1 MPLLDAQPQPRKIR
15 DEAEARALLDE
26 LDHARVPLVDLCRA
40 RGLDARSLACWRRN
54 LQRRAP
60 EPLRFVELVTA
71 PAPPAPSP
79 AAHYRLTVGDVAI
92 ELSDDFHPH
101 TLARILAAVRGC

>member
-1 MPLLDAQPQPRKIR
+1 MPLLDAQPRKIR

-40 RGLDARSLACWRRN
+40 RGLDARSLSCWRRN

-71 PAPPAPSP
+71 PAPPP
-79 AAHYRLTVGDVAI
+79 AARYRLTVGDVAI

-101 TLARILAAVRGC
+101 TLARLLAAVRGC

>member
-1 MPLLDAQPQPRKIR
+1 MPLLDAQPRKVR

-71 PAPPAPSP
+71 LAPPP
-79 AAHYRLTVGDVAI
+79 AARYRLAVGDVAI
-92 ELSDDFHPH
+92 ELVTGRP
-101 TLARILAAVRGC
+101 T

>member
-1 MPLLDAQPQPRKIR
+1 MPLLDAQPRKIR

-71 PAPPAPSP
+71 PAPPP
-79 AAHYRLTVGDVAI
+79 AARYRLTLGDVAI

-101 TLARILAAVRGC
+101 TLARLLAAVRGC

>member
-1 MPLLDAQPQPRKIR
+1 MPLLDAQPRKIR

-26 LDHARVPLVDLCRA
+26 LDHARIPLVDLCRA
-40 RGLDARSLACWRRN
+40 RGLDARSLSCWRRN

-71 PAPPAPSP
+71 PAPPP
-79 AAHYRLTVGDVAI
+79 AARYRLTVGDVAI

-101 TLARILAAVRGC
+101 TLARLLAAVRGC

>member
-1 MPLLDAQPQPRKIR
+1 MPLFDAQPRKIR

-60 EPLRFVELVTA
+60 EPLRFVELVTT
-71 PAPPAPSP
+71 PAPPP
-79 AAHYRLTVGDVAI
+79 AARYRLTVGDVAI

>member
-1 MPLLDAQPQPRKIR
+1 MPLLDAQPRKIR

-71 PAPPAPSP
+71 PAPPP
-79 AAHYRLTVGDVAI
+79 AARYRLTVGDVAI

>member
-1 MPLLDAQPQPRKIR
+1 MPLLDAQPRKIR

-71 PAPPAPSP
+71 PAPPP
-79 AAHYRLTVGDVAI
+79 AARYRLTVGDVAI

-101 TLARILAAVRGC
+101 TLARLLAAVRGC

>member
-1 MPLLDAQPQPRKIR
+1 MHLPQPRKIR

-40 RGLDARSLACWRRN
+40 RGLDARSLSCWRRN

-71 PAPPAPSP
+71 PAPPP
-79 AAHYRLTVGDVAI
+79 AARYRLTVGDVAI
-92 ELSDDFHPH
+92 ELSDDFHLH